1 MNCGRVIF
9 RDVERDMVNLL
20 KELIEDMLHTLG
32 RVSPTSEVDVSD
44 DITDR

>member
-1 MNCGRVIF
+1 MNRRRVIL

-32 RVSPTSEVDVSD
+32 RVSPASEIDVSD
-44 DITDR
+44 DVTDR